1 MKKMLSFTAGL
12 AMLLSFSMSGSAA
25 NPAEP
30 SAPAQDGT
38 MPALTAIA
46 GQGMMSNEAYN
57 DLEELSDYIG
67 GRVTGSTQ
75 AGQAIQWGI
84 QKMQAIGLENVRAEK
99 WQISRGWTRVSASA
113 ELVVPTHRRLTVD
126 SMGWV
131 GSTKEGGEEA
141 EVVPVNSNHL
151 EDEMKNNSASWA
163 GKVLL
168 IVKKGAAPPPNPNN
182 FARFGDF
189 LKKAHDA
196 HAVAV
201 IGGQGG
207 GFPAGMH
214 LTHTG
219 AMGFDTYYEI
229 PVVSMIAEDQQQLGR
244 FLDQGKRVRMLI
256 NVQNRVTSGPVDTA
270 NVVGE
275 IRGTEHPEQVI
286 VVGGHLDSWDLADGA
301 TDDGCGVATTLGAAK
316 AIKLSGFK
324 PKRTIRFV
332 LFTGEE
338 QGLLGSLAYTK
349 MHKDELPNHV
359 AALVLD
365 NGQGPVVRLDMGG
378 HDDLIPAVTKFT
390 DSVKSFGEVE
400 VDDRTVFGTDA
411 GPFIL
416 VGLPGINMG
425 QDSPEYK
432 FTHHSAVDTFDKVK
446 PDLLTRDAT
455 VMGLTAFWIADR
467 PERLASPWPP
477 ERTAKMLVE
486 KHNDVMLKAYGIWPF
501 GDLGK
506 PDEKKPAVPAS
517 PSGGEN

>member
-1 MKKMLSFTAGL
+1 MRKFLSISSGVALALLFCFSLRGL
-12 AMLLSFSMSGSAA
+12 AA

-30 SAPAQDGT
+30 AAPAQDGT

-46 GQGMMSNEAYN
+46 GQGMMSNEAYD

-75 AGQAIQWGI
+75 AGQDIQWGM
-84 QKMQAIGLENVRAEK
+84 QKMRAMGLENVRAEK
-99 WQISRGWTRVSASA
+99 WQISRGWTRVSATA
-113 ELVVPTHRRLTVD
+113 ELVVPIHRKLTVD

-131 GSTKEGGEEA
+131 GSTKAGGEEA
-141 EVVPVNSNHL
+141 EVVAVNSNHL

-168 IVKKGAAPPPNPNN
+168 IVKKGAAAPPNTNN

-196 HAVAV
+196 HAVAIV
-201 IGGQGG
+201 GGQGG

-219 AMGFDTYYEI
+219 TMGFDSYYEI

-244 FLDQGKRVRMLI
+244 FLDQGKRVRMKL
-256 NVQNRVTSGPVDTA
+256 NVQNRVTSGPVDSA

-286 VVGGHLDSWDLADGA
+286 VVGGHLDSWVLAYGA

-332 LFTGEE
+332 LFSGDA
-338 QGLLGSLAYTK
+338 QGLLGSLAYTQT
-349 MHKDELPNHV
+349 HKAEL
-359 AALVLD
+359 L
-365 NGQGPVVRLDMGG
+365 
-378 HDDLIPAVTKFT
+378 
-390 DSVKSFGEVE
+390 
-400 VDDRTVFGTDA
+400 
-411 GPFIL
+411 
-416 VGLPGINMG
+416 
-425 QDSPEYK
+425 
-432 FTHHSAVDTFDKVK
+432 
-446 PDLLTRDAT
+446 
-455 VMGLTAFWIADR
+455 
-467 PERLASPWPP
+467 
-477 ERTAKMLVE
+477 
-486 KHNDVMLKAYGIWPF
+486 
-501 GDLGK
+501 
-506 PDEKKPAVPAS
+506 
-517 PSGGEN
+517 